1 MLDGSELHPSLPCIG
16 QTLLGTVFFMSI
28 YSLICLSV
36 LTSQYAPFVQFA
48 KVLLPPQLLGDG
60 HMLLD
65 LYTLV
70 W

>member
-1 MLDGSELHPSLPCIG
+1 MAVSRSLVSPALVRLSLE
-16 QTLLGTVFFMSI
+16 QVFYMSV
-28 YSLICLSV
+28 YDLPDRSYQAPLI
-36 LTSQYAPFVQFA
+36 QFA
-48 KVLLPPQLLGDG
+48 RVLLPPQLLGDG